1 MPPVVTILSILFEKQ
16 TYLRY
21 SNYNV
26 ACQYI
31 FKNRFDMKK
40 LRINHPKFVVSLIF
54 SILATAPASL
64 FARSLLMGTVQF
76 PHTIQQVVSPIRVY
90 YAGRI
95 IHSHGH
101 AIGVPKVT
109 FEITRG
115 KRQNRFYILITPEIS
130 YQLKDLLELDSK
142 QNTIDYL
149 KVIPDQPYKF
159 YVLDL
164 IQDTPPFNQ
173 STSIATLKNKNLA
186 STTPTYH
193 WEIREELLP
202 ETGEVPDAAIVI
214 CYFPEF
220 VAGLTGGSNLELPT
234 IVLRSDM
241 LECAGSQD
249 KLYEESIKLQLAS
262 INSDTIHAPTKCET
276 RLDKQRTLIV
286 YSMT

>member
-1 MPPVVTILSILFEKQ
+1 
-16 TYLRY
+16 
-21 SNYNV
+21 
-26 ACQYI
+26 
-31 FKNRFDMKK
+31 MKK

-54 SILATAPASL
+54 LILATAPAGL

-76 PHTIQQVVSPIRVY
+76 PHIIDQLLPRRVY
-90 YAGRI
+90 YAGKIVRSDI
-95 IHSHGH
+95 D
-101 AIGVPKVT
+101 ARRML
-109 FEITRG
+109 FEIPRG
-115 KRQNRFYILITPEIS
+115 TRQNRFYILITEEIS
-130 YQLKDLLELDSK
+130 YQLKDLLEPDGK

-149 KVIPDQPYKF
+149 KVIPDQTYKF

-164 IQDTPPFNQ
+164 IQDIPPFNQ
-173 STSIATLKNKNLA
+173 STSIATLKNKNLV

-202 ETGEVPDAAIVI
+202 ETGEIPDAAIII

-220 VAGLTGGSNLELPT
+220 VAGLKGGSNLELPT

-241 LECAGSQD
+241 LERAGSQD
-249 KLYEESIKLQLAS
+249 KLYEESIKLQLSS

-276 RLDKQRTLIV
+276 RSDKQRMLIV